1 MRVAQVGAAGLALLD
16 AVLADDAQLELRSLP
31 AIELAPQGMGPELHA
46 HGGRAALANDR
57 GWPATGRSIHQL
69 STYDPEAHVA
79 VKHATAWMGT
89 RSILRIT
96 ANW

>member
-57 GWPATGRSIHQL
+57 GWPATGHSIHQL
-69 STYDPEAHVA
+69 YVRSCAHLA
-79 VKHATAWMGT
+79 MKHATAWMGT